1 VLGSIANATLYML
14 CKYLYKIWARGVS
27 YIPIHFG
34 ETVNLQ
40 KEFRMERRNVIVKQ
54 VGDRNLKEVRVS
66 SVFIVLTQHYSHMNI
81 DRGSV
86 LGGGDGSWDEPI
98 SRAKGR

>member
-1 VLGSIANATLYML
+1 MDNLPPVGCVFNSAVGTRSKILNKCNLEPKRQDTLVRL
-14 CKYLYKIWARGVS
+14 HRAHCS
-27 YIPIHFG
+27 H
-34 ETVNLQ
+34 
-40 KEFRMERRNVIVKQ
+40 RN
-54 VGDRNLKEVRVS
+54 N
-66 SVFIVLTQHYSHMNI
+66 